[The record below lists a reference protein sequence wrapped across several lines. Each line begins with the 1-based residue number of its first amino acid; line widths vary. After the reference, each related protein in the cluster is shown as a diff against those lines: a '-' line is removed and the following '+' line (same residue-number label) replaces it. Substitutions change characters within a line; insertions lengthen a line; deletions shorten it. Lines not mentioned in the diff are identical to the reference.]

1 MRASQLSP
9 LSLSLVF
16 LAMRVIN
23 SVFLKREKKK
33 EKQTRTNP
41 PWKIGFLIKN
51 DEAFD
56 SPRGAPF
63 FSISKSG
70 KPWRIKTSW
79 KVMAWVAEAKARAHP
94 LLEWIVNGFV
104 GADRLCCCCCC
115 VVTRAIYT
123 GSKYPR
129 SPWRATRV
137 RGLIREDKSSDSKD
151 RQRRENCCSCI
162 PLNYESR
169 LIFAMINAMSG
180 R

>member
-1 MRASQLSP
+1 MRANFH

-115 VVTRAIYT
+115 CVVRAPFT
-123 GSKYPR
+123 PVR
-129 SPWRATRV
+129 SILEV
-137 RGLIREDKSSDSKD
+137 RGGRHGFGGWYAKINRQIRRIGNEEKTVARAFRSITNPDLSS
-151 RQRRENCCSCI
+151 RW
-162 PLNYESR
+162 
-169 LIFAMINAMSG
+169 
-180 R
+180 